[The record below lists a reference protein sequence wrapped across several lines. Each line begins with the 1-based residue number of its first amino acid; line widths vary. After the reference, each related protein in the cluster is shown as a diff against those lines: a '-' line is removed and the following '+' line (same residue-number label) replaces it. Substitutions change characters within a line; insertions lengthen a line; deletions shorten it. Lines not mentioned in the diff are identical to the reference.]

1 MPLGAF
7 LRNRLRSAMFPPV
20 NFSAVKPGGELMTL
34 SLPTPIG
41 AYFKANGDLDTSAML
56 APFAADAVVRD
67 ERQTHRGTD
76 SLRAA
81 WHLHPSWAPS

>member
-1 MPLGAF
+1 
-7 LRNRLRSAMFPPV
+7 
-20 NFSAVKPGGELMTL
+20 MTL

-41 AYFKANGDLDTSAML
+41 AYFKGNGDLDTSAML

-76 SLRAA
+76 ALRAA
-81 WHLHPSWAPS
+81 WHFHPSWAPS